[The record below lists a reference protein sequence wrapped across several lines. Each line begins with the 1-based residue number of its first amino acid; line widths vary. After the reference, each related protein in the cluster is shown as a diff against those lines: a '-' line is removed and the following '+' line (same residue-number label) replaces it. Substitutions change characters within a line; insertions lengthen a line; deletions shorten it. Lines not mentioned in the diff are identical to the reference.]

1 MRSADDPGPPL
12 TVPRDPAREAA
23 ERELSQDLYTRHE
36 PGPFRRA
43 WDWLWERLFG
53 ALESAAFHTPGG
65 WLGLLI
71 ILLILAAGLV
81 AIRLRLGALR
91 TAAGPRPAGALFTER
106 PRSAAEHRAAAE
118 EHAAAGRWSPAVR
131 ERMRAIVRALEERAL
146 LDPRPGRT
154 ATEAAAE
161 AARAL
166 PDLGPRLH
174 DGAALFDAV
183 AYGDRPATADDHA
196 RLAAL
201 DDAQRRATPDLAAAP
216 GWTAP

>member
-1 MRSADDPGPPL
+1 MRSADEVGPPL

-23 ERELSQDLYTRHE
+23 ERELSQHLYTRHE
-36 PGPFRRA
+36 PGPVRRA
-43 WDWLWERLFG
+43 WNWLWERLFG

-65 WLGLLI
+65 WLGLLV
-71 ILLILAAGLV
+71 ILLILAAVLL

-91 TAAGPRPAGALFTER
+91 TAAGPSAAGALFAER

-118 EHAAAGRWSPAVR
+118 EHAAAGRWAPAVR

-166 PDLGPRLH
+166 PDLAAQLH
-174 DGAALFDAV
+174 DAAALFDAV
-183 AYGDRPATADDHA
+183 AYGEHPATAADHA
-196 RLAAL
+196 QLAAL
-201 DDAQRRATPDLAAAP
+201 DEAQRRATPDLTAA
-216 GWTAP
+216 WTAP